1 MERILDVAADLCRV
15 YGAAKTN
22 VCDIASSLKMSSA
35 NIYRF
40 FPSKSALYNALVAR
54 VLETNFLV
62 VRRGSRQLTSAA
74 KLREFILGQ
83 HRHIVALIRDE
94 QRIYELLAI
103 ADEELW
109 PAFDAHALRVRAFV
123 AELIRDGIRRQEFRH
138 CNSVRAAECFC
149 TSTATLWKPKA
160 AKSIRSDGDF
170 MTPDDLVSF
179 SVEALRSASPGL
191 P

>member
-1 MERILDVAADLCRV
+1 MERILDAAADLCRV

-22 VCDIASSLKMSSA
+22 VCDIATSLKMSSA

-40 FPSKSALYNALVAR
+40 FPSKSALHNALVAR
-54 VLETNFLV
+54 VLETNLLT
-62 VRRGSRQLTSAA
+62 VRRESRQLSSAA
-74 KLREFILGQ
+74 RLREFILGQ
-83 HRHIVALIRDE
+83 HRRIVALIRDE
-94 QRIYELLAI
+94 QRTYELLAT

-138 CNSVRAAECFC
+138 CNSVMAAECFC
-149 TSTATLWKPKA
+149 TSTATLWKPKT
-160 AKSIRSDGDF
+160 AKRFRSDGDF
-170 MTPDDLVSF
+170 MTPDDLVCF
-179 SVEALRSASPGL
+179 SVEALRNVAPHL